1 MRLTPDQPVAQ
12 QNFEPAPGAPA
23 VPAAVAPAW
32 HTLLFLLIIIGFAAL
47 SADSQGRMIQKH
59 GRVSS
64 YLLTMGWEY
73 LLVGYIAWGARKKGV
88 SLRQLI
94 GGRWPSLEKFLAD
107 LGIGFVFWIIA
118 LGVLAGVSYALRL
131 TSPAQV
137 EQAKKQLGPLLPR
150 TGFELGLWIALSA
163 TAGFC
168 EEIMFRGYL
177 QKQVRAL
184 TRSSALAVVA
194 QGLVFGVAHSYQGG
208 RRIFL
213 IGVYGALFG
222 ILALWRKSLRP
233 GMIGHMMQ
241 DSFSGL
247 AFRLLK

>member
-1 MRLTPDQPVAQ
+1 MTPDQPAAQ
-12 QNFEPAPGAPA
+12 QDLESTPSAPPGQAP
-23 VPAAVAPAW
+23 VAPAW
-32 HTLLFLLIIIGFAAL
+32 HTLLFLVIIIGFAAL
-47 SADSQGRMIQKH
+47 SADSQGRMIQRH
-59 GRVSS
+59 GRVSA

-88 SLRQLI
+88 TLRQLI
-94 GGRWPSLEKFLAD
+94 GGKWPSLEKFLAD
-107 LGIGFVFWIIA
+107 VGIAFAFWIVA
-118 LGVLAGVSYALRL
+118 LGVLAAVSHALRL

-150 TGFELGLWIALSA
+150 TGVELGLWIALSA

-184 TRSSALAVVA
+184 TRSSAVAVVA
-194 QGLVFGVAHSYQGG
+194 QGFLFGVAHAYQGG

-233 GMIGHMMQ
+233 GMIGHMVQ